1 MTSAPV
7 PLLAAAE
14 ARWTALRAAEPDL
27 APAIALQRRLVTRTI
42 DMVGRLGSLDT
53 PVLSLDSGLAATK
66 LRGATPVL
74 RGEVLALPV
83 DLLAPLV
90 IQACDDLAAGG
101 AGDAARHVRTCLDAG
116 RVELGSLL
124 HASFDRN
131 QTAIRVK
138 ATHEGIAP
146 DILWLAAELAAGP
159 AAHVAQQAIFA
170 PGGAAPHP
178 AVSGALGAWPHG
190 YCPACGSWPAFA
202 EDQADTAR
210 LRCSFCGFDWPLETT
225 GCIYCGGSADQMR
238 FAARERASSD
248 RAQLCR
254 TCGAYL
260 KRLTV
265 GAPTP
270 FELLPIADLAST
282 ELDICAA
289 QQGFGRP
296 SLPELGGP
304 ARFPDC

>member
-7 PLLAAAE
+7 PLLATAE
-14 ARWTALRAAEPDL
+14 TRWTALHAAEPDL

-42 DMVGRLGSLDT
+42 DMVCRLGTLDT
-53 PVLSLDSGLAATK
+53 PVFSLDSGLAATK

-90 IQACDDLAAGG
+90 VQACDDLATGG
-101 AGDAARHVRTCLDAG
+101 AGEAARHVRACLDAG
-116 RVELGSLL
+116 RVEMESLL

-138 ATHEGIAP
+138 ATHEGLAP
-146 DILWLAAELAAGP
+146 DILWLAAELASGP
-159 AAHVAQQAIFA
+159 AAYVAQQAIFA

-178 AVSGALGAWPHG
+178 AVSGALGVWPHG

-202 EDQADTAR
+202 EDLADRTC
-210 LRCSFCGFDWPLETT
+210 LRCSFCGFDWHLETA
-225 GCIYCGGSADQMR
+225 GCTYCGGSADQIR
-238 FAARERASSD
+238 VAAIGRASPH
-248 RAQLCR
+248 RVQLCR

-265 GAPTP
+265 SAPTP

-282 ELDICAA
+282 QLDRHAA
-289 QQGFGRP
+289 EQGFGRP
-296 SLPELGGP
+296 TLIDLGEP
-304 ARFPDC
+304 ARFTGC